1 MTRFIQHFR
10 KTLPHIARKNKDK
23 YAVIQKR
30 CFYPPLPPEDNNY
43 MYYMF
48 LIGLGAMYL
57 SNNRRG
63 SPPPPVIY

>member
-10 KTLPHIARKNKDK
+10 KTLPHIAKNNKDK

-30 CFYPPLPPEDNNY
+30 CFYSPLPPEDNNY

-57 SNNRRG
+57 SNNGRG
-63 SPPPPVIY
+63 SSPPVIY